1 MDIIPV
7 DLIRIR
13 SESFVLKAR
22 SLFCDQICVLSSD
35 PLPVFSRIN
44 LQAVEP
50 AFFTCNGVLGLVVPI
65 PTFPPFKIVNKVG

>member
-1 MDIIPV
+1 
-7 DLIRIR
+7 
-13 SESFVLKAR
+13 LKAK

-65 PTFPPFKIVNKVG
+65 PTFPAITILSEIVMYCVDELFAQASFS